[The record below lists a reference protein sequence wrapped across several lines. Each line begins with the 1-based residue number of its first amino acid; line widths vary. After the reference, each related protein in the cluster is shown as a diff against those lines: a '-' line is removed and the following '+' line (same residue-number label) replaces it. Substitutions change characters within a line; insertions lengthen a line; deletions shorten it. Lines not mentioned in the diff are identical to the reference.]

1 VFGMPLL
8 PPKAAL
14 AVVAVTDIAL
24 NARGRPV
31 AAKALATRHGLSPR
45 HLEPVLHA
53 LVRHGILKGT
63 RGPRGGY
70 ELAREARRITAD
82 DILRAAGTAVQLDC
96 TPVGNTA
103 LLKSVVLPVVMQ
115 AEEALSAELTRINV
129 EDLAQSA
136 GELGRSA
143 AE

>member
-1 VFGMPLL
+1 MPLL

-14 AVVAVTDIAL
+14 AIAAVTDIAL
-24 NARGRPV
+24 NARGCPV
-31 AAKALATRHGLSPR
+31 AARALAGRHGLSPR
-45 HLEPVLHA
+45 HLEPVLQA
-53 LVRHGILKGT
+53 LVRYGILKGT

-82 DILRAAGTAVQLDC
+82 NILRAAGTAVQLDC
-96 TPVGNTA
+96 TPVGSTA

-115 AEEALSAELTRINV
+115 AEEALSAELARITV
-129 EDLAQSA
+129 EDLVQSA
-136 GELGRSA
+136 VELGSLA